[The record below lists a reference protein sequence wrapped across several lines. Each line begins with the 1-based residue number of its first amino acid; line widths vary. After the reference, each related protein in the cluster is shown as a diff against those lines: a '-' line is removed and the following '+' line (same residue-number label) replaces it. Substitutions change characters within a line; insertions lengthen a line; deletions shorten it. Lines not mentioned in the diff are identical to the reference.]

1 MTSETSRPRHKT
13 CKESSRDNKIFIINL
28 KESKL
33 WSTNLI
39 RVELVLI
46 NFTKCNLTT
55 TDCSNFSKR
64 TTWNLQICTK
74 NSNINNNLV
83 LIWVGLNYNSIQFRW
98 SFQEGRACTSSPTST
113 LTTAKSCQNTEQR
126 RPETKRYIQTRSFPQ
141 NSHRSIKKTYISSHC
156 SRSRKYKGRVKKM
169 RCRPKV
175 NQFGNQ

>member
-83 LIWVGLNYNSIQFRW
+83 LIWVGLHYNSIQFRW

-113 LTTAKSCQNTEQR
+113 STTAKSSRNTEQR